1 MRAILSDSGGI
12 MARYKD
18 AVCKQCRREGEK
30 LFLKG
35 ERCLSPKCALERRP
49 YPPGL
54 HGRQAQFRRKVSDY
68 GLQLRAKQKARRVYG
83 VLERQFRRYFR
94 EAERRRGLTGTNL
107 LIILESRLDNVVY
120 RLGFAASR
128 PQARQ
133 LVRHGHFEVNG
144 RKVNIPS
151 YLVQPGDIVGVRP
164 ASRDR
169 VVFKETALDLEHR
182 AVPDWLSR
190 DEITMSGRVVAHP
203 ERGDIDVTINEQL
216 IVEYYSR

>member
-1 MRAILSDSGGI
+1 

-35 ERCLSPKCALERRP
+35 ERCLSPKCAVERRP

-54 HGRQAQFRRKVSDY
+54 HGRQSQYRRKVSDY

-107 LIILESRLDNVVY
+107 LVILESRLDNVVY
-120 RLGFAASR
+120 RLGLAASR

-151 YLVQPGDIVGVRP
+151 YLVQPGDVVGVRTP
-164 ASRDR
+164 SRSKAI
-169 VVFKETALDLEHR
+169 FKEMALDLEHR
-182 AVPDWLSR
+182 AVPEWLSR
-190 DEITMSGRVVAHP
+190 DDITMSGRVMGQP
-203 ERGDIDVTINEQL
+203 EREDIDISINEQL

>member
-1 MRAILSDSGGI
+1 

-18 AVCKQCRREGEK
+18 AVCKLCRREGEK

-35 ERCLSPKCALERRP
+35 ERCVSPKCAFERRP

-54 HGRQAQFRRKVSDY
+54 HGKQSQFRRRKESDY
-68 GLQLRAKQKARRVYG
+68 ALQLRAKQKARRLYG
-83 VLERQFRRYFR
+83 VMERQFRRYFR
-94 EAERRRGLTGTNL
+94 EAEQKRGLTGSNL
-107 LIILESRLDNVVY
+107 LILLESRLDNVVY

-133 LVRHGHFEVNG
+133 WVRHGHFEVNG

-151 YLVQPGDIVGVRP
+151 YAVKPGDVIAVRGR
-164 ASRDR
+164 SRPSPS
-169 VVFKETALDLEHR
+169 FKEVALDLEHR
-182 AVPDWLSR
+182 AAPEWLSR
-190 DEITMSGRVVAHP
+190 DDETMVGRVMALP
-203 ERGDIDVTINEQL
+203 TREDIDVAINEQL

>member
-1 MRAILSDSGGI
+1 

-35 ERCLSPKCALERRP
+35 ERCMSPKCSFERRP
-49 YPPGL
+49 FPPGL
-54 HGRQAQFRRKVSDY
+54 HGKQAQFRRRTSDY
-68 GLQLRAKQKARRVYG
+68 GRQLRAKQKARRMYG
-83 VLERQFRRYFR
+83 VLERQFRRYFHD
-94 EAERRRGLTGTNL
+94 AEQHRGLTGTNL
-107 LIILESRLDNVVY
+107 LVILETRLDNVVY
-120 RLGFAASR
+120 RMGFASSR

-144 RKVNIPS
+144 HKVNIPS
-151 YLVQPGDIVGVRP
+151 YLVQPGDLVAVRKN
-164 ASRDR
+164 SQRNEYFRD
-169 VVFKETALDLEHR
+169 VVEDLAHR

-190 DEITMSGRVVAHP
+190 DDELLSGRVMTLPA
-203 ERGDIDVTINEQL
+203 RKDIDVSIDEQL

>member
-1 MRAILSDSGGI
+1 

-35 ERCLSPKCALERRP
+35 ERCMSPKCGLERRP

-54 HGRQAQFRRKVSDY
+54 HGKQSQFRRRKKSDY
-68 GLQLRAKQKARRVYG
+68 ALQLRAKQKAKRVYG
-83 VLERQFRRYFR
+83 VLERQFRRYFQ
-94 EAERRRGLTGTNL
+94 EAERRRGLTGSNL
-107 LIILESRLDNVVY
+107 LIMLESRLDSVIY

-133 LVRHGHFEVNG
+133 VVRHGHVEVNG
-144 RKVNIPS
+144 RKVDIPS
-151 YLVQPGDIVGVRP
+151 YLVQPGDVVAVRP
-164 ASRDR
+164 NSRPKPLFR
-169 VVFKETALDLEHR
+169 EMALDLEHR
-182 AVPDWLSR
+182 SVPDWLSR
-190 DEITMSGRVVAHP
+190 DDQSMSGHILALPTR
-203 ERGDIDVTINEQL
+203 EDIDVTLDEQL